1 MPTPANGWCIN
12 IAPGVYL
19 QSGTLTINKGGNL
32 ADPAGYLVY
41 RCSTMPFAF
50 SGGALTGEGSGCVI
64 KSNSSNANLIS
75 RAAGSSYVMMDAV
88 ELDGNNFQSYG
99 DCIDSVVGGNN
110 GDGSGT
116 HHFWI
121 INSSWHHCGQSGLQ
135 LNNSEFFYVIH
146 NVWHDNALC
155 SAGGGAPCT
164 NSQGVWGSG
173 LSSFSRL
180 GMPDIR

>member
-1 MPTPANGWCIN
+1 
-12 IAPGVYL
+12 
-19 QSGTLTINKGGNL
+19 
-32 ADPAGYLVY
+32 
-41 RCSTMPFAF
+41 
-50 SGGALTGEGSGCVI
+50 
-64 KSNSSNANLIS
+64 
-75 RAAGSSYVMMDAV
+75 MMDAV

-99 DCIDSVVGGNN
+99 DCIDLVVGGNN

-135 LNNSEFFYVIH
+135 LNNSEWWFIIH

-173 LSSFSRL
+173 LSLSQPIGNTDTRPTGSIGGSSMAQDNYWCISVPESRCFHNIVNFNVAYNNFNSQTGGNNL
-180 GMPDIR
+180 DGEGIIWDDWGHLQSHALAAVNAPISGHRLQWAT